1 MARYIDADALI
12 DRVTR
17 MWESRQITN
26 TKYKCFTEILTAE
39 PTADV
44 VERKRGKWTHDGSK
58 WANRFICSECGYK
71 LFDEPTNFCPNCGAD
86 MRGEGDEG

>member
-1 MARYIDADALI
+1 MPYIDRDALI

-17 MWESRQITN
+17 MWESRQLTN

-44 VERKRGKWTHDGSK
+44 VESKKGKWKQGL
-58 WANRFICSECGYK
+58 CSECGYNW
-71 LFDEPTNFCPNCGAD
+71 DAPISSVPNYCPNCGSYNGKET
-86 MRGEGDEG
+86 RG